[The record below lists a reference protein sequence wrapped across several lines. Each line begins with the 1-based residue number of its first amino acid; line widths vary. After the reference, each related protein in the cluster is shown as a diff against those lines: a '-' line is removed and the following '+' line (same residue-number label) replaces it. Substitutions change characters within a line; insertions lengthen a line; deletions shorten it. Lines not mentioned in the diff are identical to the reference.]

1 MAVSGPAA
9 IEAVDV
15 SRTYQL
21 DGVSVP
27 ALRGVS
33 LTVAPGDYV
42 AVVGP
47 SGSGKSTLMHLL
59 GGLDQPTGGRLVIGG
74 RDVGALSAPELATLR
89 NETIGFVFQAFHLLP
104 RTSAVDNVA
113 LPLVYRGVGARQRR
127 ERAAAMLGR
136 VGLGHRLDHR
146 PNQLSGGE
154 QQRVAI
160 ARALVT
166 DPTVLLADEPTG
178 NLDTVTGQAVL
189 ALLEQ
194 LNVESG
200 VALVMVTHDNEV
212 AARAR
217 RRIVMRDGVVVSDS
231 ASTVHDRPASGPVA
245 APDTLGAAPSAEP
258 RSASGSGPGHPSG
271 GSGGATGATGRL
283 PRDPEA
289 DRRTPEVAGP
299 GSGVDAAD
307 RPRPDAD
314 PAAGPGSGADAAT
327 RGASRVDAAGADRV
341 GGERAGGAS

>member
-1 MAVSGPAA
+1 MTGAPPA

-21 DGVSVP
+21 DGVSVE

-33 LTVAPGDYV
+33 LVVQPGDYV
-42 AVVGP
+42 ALVGP

-59 GGLDQPTGGRLVIGG
+59 GGLDRPTGGRLVIGG
-74 RDVGALSAPELATLR
+74 RDVNALAPPEMATLR

-113 LPLVYRGVGARQRR
+113 LPLVYRGVPARQRR
-127 ERAAAMLGR
+127 TRAAAMLGR

-146 PNQLSGGE
+146 PNQMSGGE

-166 DPTVLLADEPTG
+166 EPTVLLADEPTG
-178 NLDTVTGQAVL
+178 NLDSVTGAAVL
-189 ALLEQ
+189 ELLEQ
-194 LNVESG
+194 LNAESG
-200 VALVMVTHDNEV
+200 VALVMVTHDQEV
-212 AARAR
+212 AARAH
-217 RRIVMRDGVVVSDS
+217 RRITMRDGVVVADSDDQPS
-231 ASTVHDRPASGPVA
+231 SHDRPPSVDHGRPA
-245 APDTLGAAPSAEP
+245 TLVSAPSAEP

-283 PRDPEA
+283 PREA
-289 DRRTPEVAGP
+289 ERP
-299 GSGVDAAD
+299 GGTA
-307 RPRPDAD
+307 
-314 PAAGPGSGADAAT
+314 
-327 RGASRVDAAGADRV
+327 
-341 GGERAGGAS
+341 